1 MTNEE
6 LWKAV
11 LGEMELSLTKANFT
25 TWFRNTTILSKDK
38 NTVIVS
44 VPNGFIKEWLE
55 NKFNKRILQ
64 SIRNQTTE
72 IREIKYLIG
81 RPKIE
86 LAKQDL
92 SKMNLD
98 SEIDE
103 KTESDLDKDLDKTTN
118 LNRKYTFD
126 SFVVGS
132 NNELA
137 YAAASAVTKNI
148 GRLYNPLFLYGGVGL
163 GKTHLLQAIGNK
175 ISSENKDKK
184 IYYIPAERFTAEIV
198 EAIRN
203 KSIEDLKNQYSKL
216 DLLMID
222 DVQFIAGKEKTQ
234 DIFFSTFNELYNK
247 GKQIVLS
254 SDRPPQ
260 TIPALEERLR
270 SRFQG
275 GMVADVG
282 LPDFETRLAILK
294 LKATERNYELNIE
307 VLTYIATHI
316 QKNVRELE
324 GALNR
329 VVAFGQIYNRV
340 PDIKEVKNILNTYLS
355 TPYRKTSPQVILKS
369 VADFYSISLA
379 DLVKRSR
386 KKEIV
391 RPRQI
396 AMFLLR
402 EETKLSFPE
411 IGHKLGGRDHS
422 TVIHA
427 CEKIKNEVSVDE
439 PLKQELILIKER
451 VYNSFDK

>member
-25 TWFRNTTILSKDK
+25 TWFRNTSILSKD
-38 NTVIVS
+38 NNAVVVS

-55 NKFNKRILQ
+55 NKFHKRILQ
-64 SIRNQTTE
+64 SIRTLTPE
-72 IREIKYLIG
+72 IREIKYTIG

-86 LAKQDL
+86 LIKQDL
-92 SKMNLD
+92 SKINLD
-98 SEIDE
+98 SELEE
-103 KTESDLDKDLDKTTN
+103 KAESEMDKDLDKTTN
-118 LNRKYTFD
+118 LNRKYSFE

-175 ISSENKDKK
+175 IASENRDRK

-203 KSIEDLKNQYSKL
+203 KTIEELKNQYSKL
-216 DLLMID
+216 DLLLID

-234 DIFFSTFNELYNK
+234 DIFFSTFNELYAKN
-247 GKQIVLS
+247 KQIILS

-282 LPDFETRLAILK
+282 LPDFETRLAILNM
-294 LKATERNYELNIE
+294 KAAEKNYTLNLE

-329 VVAFGQIYNRV
+329 VMAFGQIYNRV
-340 PDIKEVKNILNTYLS
+340 PDLKEVKNILNTYLS

-369 VADFYSISLA
+369 VADFYNISLA

-391 RPRQI
+391 KPRQI

-411 IGHKLGGRDHS
+411 IGQKLGGRDHS

-427 CEKIKNEVSVDE
+427 CEKIKNEVSIDE